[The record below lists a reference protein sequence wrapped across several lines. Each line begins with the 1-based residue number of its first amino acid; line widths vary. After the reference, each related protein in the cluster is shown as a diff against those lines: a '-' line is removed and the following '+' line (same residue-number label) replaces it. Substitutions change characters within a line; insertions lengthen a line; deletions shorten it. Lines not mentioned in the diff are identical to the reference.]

1 MYCSRR
7 FLAGVLFVLLWNVP
21 LPTVAAAPAAKPV
34 APAAVDALFSTWNRA
49 DSPGCAVGVMRAG
62 RLVLA
67 RGYGRARLP
76 DGPPLTPRSGFLVGS
91 TSKQFTAATVLRLA
105 LDGKLALD
113 APAVRYLPELGP
125 VVGAVTLRQMLHH
138 QSGLPDYLGLAALRG
153 DYPPRLDDGV
163 APVLRQ
169 LAGLGRLNFP
179 PGSQFAYSNTN
190 YLLLGEVV
198 RRVAG
203 QSFGQEAERAL
214 FRPLGMGHSF
224 FYDDPQR
231 KAPELATGYL
241 PGPDGPRAAPLL
253 AYPGGDGGLVT
264 TIEDLARWDGNF
276 YHDRLGSHDRSVV
289 AEMLRPGELSDGRSY
304 DFAAGLFLG
313 RYRGLATVSHPG
325 SEPGFRA
332 ELLRFPEQK
341 LTVACLCNL
350 LTINAAEQARRVA
363 DLYLKDVFPEP
374 PVQTSAMP
382 KAELDQLAGL
392 YLHPELGPMQVE
404 VDDAKGANGRLVVLV
419 HGVGLPAAA
428 PVGGGR
434 FRSLFTPLP
443 VEVVFTANG
452 GARGVR
458 LEWPG
463 EPAADFERLEPVTL
477 PASALD
483 ALAGTYESTALDVSW
498 RIERRKE
505 GLVALLPGQDAEPL
519 TPLAGDRLRLEDFL
533 LTLDRDGDGAVTG
546 FTVDTVG
553 DRGIRFAR
561 APEAAA
567 RLQ

>member
-1 MYCSRR
+1 MVCSHR
-7 FLAGVLFVLLWNVP
+7 FLLGMLFVLLWHVP
-21 LPTVAAAPAAKPV
+21 LPAAAAPPAAEPV
-34 APAAVDALFSTWNRA
+34 APAAVDALFSKWNRA

-62 RLVLA
+62 RLVLE
-67 RGYGRARLP
+67 RGYGRARLS
-76 DGPPLTPRSGFLVGS
+76 DGPPLTARSGFLVGS
-91 TSKQFTAATVLRLA
+91 TSKQFTAATVIRLA
-105 LDGKLALD
+105 LAGKLALD
-113 APAVRYLPELGP
+113 APVVRYLPELGP

-138 QSGLPDYLGLAALRG
+138 QSGLPDYLGLAALCG

-203 QSFGQEAERAL
+203 HSFGQEAEREL
-214 FRPLGMGHSF
+214 FRPLGMGHTAF
-224 FYDDPQR
+224 NDDAQR
-231 KAPELATGYL
+231 PVPWLVTGYL
-241 PGPDGPRAAPLL
+241 PSPDGPRAAPLL
-253 AYPGGDGGLVT
+253 VSPGGDGGLVT

-276 YHDRLGSHDRSVV
+276 YDDRLGSHDRSVV
-289 AEMLRPGELSDGRSY
+289 AEMLRPGKLSDGRSY
-304 DFAAGLFLG
+304 DFASGLFLG

-325 SEPGFRA
+325 GEAGFHA

-374 PVQTSAMP
+374 PVRTATMP
-382 KAELDQLAGL
+382 AAELEKLAGL

-404 VDDAKGANGRLVVLV
+404 TDDANGRLVVLV
-419 HGVGLPAAA
+419 HGVGLPAVA
-428 PVGGGR
+428 PLGEGR

-443 VEVVFTANG
+443 VELVFTAHDG
-452 GARGVR
+452 TRGVR

-463 EPAADFERLEPVTL
+463 QPAAEFERLEPVTL
-477 PASALD
+477 PARALD
-483 ALAGTYESTALDVSW
+483 ALVGTYQSAALGVSW
-498 RIERRKE
+498 HLERRKD

-533 LTLDRDGDGAVTG
+533 LTLKRDGDGAVTG

-553 DRGIRFAR
+553 DRGIRFTR
-561 APEAAA
+561 VPEAAV
-567 RLQ
+567 RPQ